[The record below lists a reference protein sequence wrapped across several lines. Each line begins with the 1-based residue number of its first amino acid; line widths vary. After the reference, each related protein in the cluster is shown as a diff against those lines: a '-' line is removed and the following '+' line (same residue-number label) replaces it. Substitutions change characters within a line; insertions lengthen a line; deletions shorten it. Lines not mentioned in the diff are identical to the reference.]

1 MFQGEH
7 TNNMDD
13 KGRVSIPASFRDTL
27 MQRYDDER
35 IIITRDYD
43 GCLRGYPPKEWERRV
58 IDPIRDRGMSD
69 PKVRA
74 FERFVVSAACEC
86 TPDKQGRILIPP
98 TLRAHSALSKCV
110 VFAGMTYY
118 FEIWDESRWA
128 SVLEQAQNLLKA
140 GELDF

>member
-13 KGRVSIPASFRDTL
+13 KGRVSIPASFRETL
-27 MQRYDDER
+27 KQRYDDDR

-58 IDPIRDRGMSD
+58 IDKIRSRGMSD

-74 FERFVVSAACEC
+74 FERFVVSAATAC

-98 TLRAHSALSKCV
+98 TLRAHSGLNKSV

-118 FEIWDESRWA
+118 FEIWAQSRWTA
-128 SVLEQAQNLLKA
+128 VLQQAQELLKS